1 MSAPNSILVVED
13 SRFQAKLIQLFLEEN
28 GYVVRVA
35 RNGQEGINALEEERP
50 SIIVSDIV
58 MPVMDGFEMCRA
70 IKSQD
75 GLKQIPIVLLT
86 TQSKPQDVLRGLESG
101 ADSYVTKPYDEKLL
115 LSTLEVTLSS
125 ARRLLGDESE
135 DQCLLA
141 LEGQFYSIN
150 AGRRQM
156 VNFLV
161 SAYRDSFLQ
170 NQRLEEARKK
180 LAVLNEQLEKMVAE
194 RTKKLQEEIAK
205 RKIAQ
210 ENLRQLAITDGLT
223 QVFNYRYFMELGKR
237 EFERVKRYGRQL
249 SLIIV
254 DIDHFKKTNDTYG
267 HAIGDGALRAVAQI
281 CKKTVRNVDIL
292 ARVGGEEFAVLLPE
306 TGLEQAWLAAERLR
320 LNVARA
326 VLRSRAGVLRLTVSL
341 GVGAVGDETKDFED
355 LLRAVDSALYT
366 AKRNGRDRVE
376 MSIGGES

>member
-1 MSAPNSILVVED
+1 MNSLNSILVVED
-13 SRFQAKLIQLFLEEN
+13 SRFQAKLIQMLLEEN

-35 RNGQEGINALEEERP
+35 RNGQEGIEALKEERP

-70 IKSQD
+70 IKSQSE
-75 GLKQIPIVLLT
+75 LKHIPIVLLT

-101 ADSYVTKPYDEKLL
+101 ADGYVTKPYDEKLL
-115 LSTLEVTLSS
+115 LSTIEGMLSS
-125 ARRLLGDESE
+125 AVRLLGDDSK
-135 DQCLLA
+135 DQRLLA
-141 LEGQFYSIN
+141 LEGQFHSIN

-156 VNFLV
+156 VNFLL

-180 LAVLNEQLEKMVAE
+180 LTVLNEQLEKIVAE
-194 RTKKLQEEIAK
+194 RTKKLQEEIGK
-205 RKIAQ
+205 RRIVQ
-210 ENLRQLAITDGLT
+210 EKLRQLAITDGLT
-223 QVFNYRYFMELGKR
+223 QVFNYRYFMELGRR
-237 EFERVKRYGRQL
+237 EFERVKRYGRHL

-267 HAIGDGALRAVAQI
+267 HAIGDGALRVVARI
-281 CKKTVRNVDIL
+281 CQKTVRSVDVL
-292 ARVGGEEFAVLLPE
+292 ARIGGEEFAVLMPE
-306 TGLEQAWLAAERLR
+306 TALEQAWLAAERLR
-320 LNVARA
+320 LNVSRA
-326 VLRSRAGVLRLTVSL
+326 VMRTKAGELRLTVSL

-355 LLRAVDSALYT
+355 LLRSVDSALYI
-366 AKRNGRDRVE
+366 AKKSGRDRVE

>member
-1 MSAPNSILVVED
+1 MSALNSILVVED

-35 RNGQEGINALEEERP
+35 RNGQEGINAVKEERP
-50 SIIVSDIV
+50 AIIVSDIV

-75 GLKQIPIVLLT
+75 GLKQIPIILLT
-86 TQSKPQDVLRGLESG
+86 TQSKPRDVLLGLESG
-101 ADSYVTKPYDEKLL
+101 ADSYVTKPYDEKIL
-115 LSTLEVTLSS
+115 LSTIGITLSS
-125 ARRLLGDESE
+125 ASRLLDESE
-135 DQCLLA
+135 AQCLLT

-156 VNFLV
+156 ANFLL

-170 NQRLEEARKK
+170 NQRLEDARRQ
-180 LAVLNEQLEKMVAE
+180 LTVLNEQLEKMVAE
-194 RTKKLQEEIAK
+194 RTKALEEEIDK

-210 ENLRQLAITDGLT
+210 EKLRQLAITDGLT

-237 EFERVKRYGRQL
+237 EFERVKRYNRQL
-249 SLIIV
+249 SLIII
-254 DIDHFKKTNDTYG
+254 DIDHFKTTNDTYG

-281 CKKTVRNVDIL
+281 CQKTIRNVDIL

-326 VLRSRAGVLRLTVSL
+326 VLRSKAGEIRLTVSL
-341 GVGAVGDETKDFED
+341 GVGAVDDETKDFED
-355 LLRAVDSALYT
+355 LLRSVDSALYA

>member
-1 MSAPNSILVVED
+1 MSALNSILVVED
-13 SRFQAKLIQLFLEEN
+13 SRFQAKLIQLLLEGN
-28 GYVVRVA
+28 GYAVRVA
-35 RNGQEGINALEEERP
+35 RNGQEGLDAVKVERP

-70 IKSQD
+70 IKSHD
-75 GLKQIPIVLLT
+75 GLKQIPIILLT
-86 TQSKPQDVLRGLESG
+86 TQSKPQDVLLGLESG
-101 ADSYVTKPYDEKLL
+101 ADSYVTKPYDEKIL
-115 LSTLEVTLSS
+115 LSTIEITLSG
-125 ARRLLGDESE
+125 AGRLLGDDSE
-135 DQCLLA
+135 AQCVLA
-141 LEGQFYSIN
+141 LEGQSYSIN

-156 VNFLV
+156 ANFLL
-161 SAYRDSFLQ
+161 SAYRDAFLQ
-170 NQRLEEARKK
+170 NQRLEEARKQ
-180 LAVLNEQLEKMVAE
+180 LTVLNEQLEKMVAE
-194 RTKKLQEEIAK
+194 RTKALEEEIAK

-210 ENLRQLAITDGLT
+210 ENLRRLAITDGLT
-223 QVFNYRYFMELGKR
+223 RVFNYRYFMELGKR

-254 DIDHFKKTNDTYG
+254 DIYHFKKTNDSYG

-281 CKKTVRNVDIL
+281 CQKTVRNVDIL

-306 TGLEQAWLAAERLR
+306 TGLEQAWLVAERVR

-326 VLRSRAGVLRLTVSL
+326 VLRSKAGELRLTVSL

-355 LLRAVDSALYT
+355 LLRAVDSALYA